1 MHLGALT
8 RVTYGLTNGQALSG
22 VGHRDAST
30 YKTAKIKLSCWLN
43 FNSTLV
49 MTCLCLTFD
58 FLFDFSHDFFLSFHV
73 LTCPL
78 WSLYSLPIPVGIGSW
93 GVNLSDPA
101 RRKGEARRIF
111 VRPRPPPPH

>member
-8 RVTYGLTNGQALSG
+8 PRVTYGLTNGQALSG

-58 FLFDFSHDFFLSFHV
+58 FSSTLVMIFFFLFM
-73 LTCPL
+73 C
-78 WSLYSLPIPVGIGSW
+78 SLVHSGPSILCLSQWELGVG
-93 GVNLSDPA
+93 
-101 RRKGEARRIF
+101 E
-111 VRPRPPPPH
+111 